1 MILIPR
7 VILPQSDSTGRG
19 RPIYR
24 KPIIREHQLYKT
36 NIAPNLPVTHHPRA
50 STLQDQH
57 RSLTPNF
64 TNFIVCR
71 HPVCRSSNII
81 QSTRPTSTADANS
94 TRTTLSL
101 TPNYTN
107 FIVH

>member
-7 VILPQSDSTGRG
+7 VILPQSDSTGSG

-24 KPIIREHQLYKT
+24 KPIIRGNQLYKT
-36 NIAPNLPVTHHPRA
+36 NIAPDLPETHHPRTT
-50 STLQDQH
+50 TLQDHH

-71 HPVCRSSNII
+71 HPVCRNSNIN

-94 TRTTLSL
+94 TRPTFFADAQL
-101 TPNYTN
+101 
-107 FIVH
+107 H